1 MQLGLD
7 SLNIRQYNPNMVI
20 HSTNLEEIFRAL
32 DRQIG
37 AQGGHPLGLVICGGS
52 ALAALGL
59 LNRTTKDVDVLRT
72 AVQKAGRISVR
83 RIREFPPWLAS
94 AAQKVARDFELPAE
108 WLNLGPAG
116 QIDSG
121 LPEAFQGRLTFKEY
135 GEYLTVYF
143 TSRFDQIHFKLYAAV
158 DRDDYHVQDLF
169 GLDPTDTELERAAQW
184 VLTQD
189 VSEAFRTSLKEFLRL
204 NGRAD
209 VAKRI

>member
-1 MQLGLD
+1 M
-7 SLNIRQYNPNMVI
+7 I
-20 HSTNLEEIFRAL
+20 HSTNLHEILQAL

-37 AQGGHPLGLVICGGS
+37 VQGGHPLGLVVCGGS
-52 ALAALGL
+52 ALAALGF
-59 LNRTTKDVDVLRT
+59 LNRTTKDVDVLGT
-72 AVQKAGRISVR
+72 AEQKAGKILVQ
-83 RIREFPPWLAS
+83 RIREFPPWLAD
-94 AAQKVARDFELPAE
+94 AAQKVARDFELPEE

-116 QIDSG
+116 QLESG
-121 LPEAFQGRLTFKEY
+121 LPEAFERRLTVKKY

-189 VSEAFRTSLKEFLRL
+189 VSEAFRTSLKEFLAQS
-204 NGRAD
+204 GRTD
-209 VAKRI
+209 VAEGI